1 MLTLRPGDVIKVAM
15 LAGAVVVVVQVVEL
29 DVLVA
34 EDGADVDALSFAELE
49 DDWKNR
55 FLGACVIESCLP
67 ISIIWAHAL
76 FCSAEYRL
84 PCVSSICLYISST
97 LAIFAVCLSYCEE
110 PGLLDALAM
119 GDFDLDRLDPL
130 LPCLSFEDSR
140 L

>member
-1 MLTLRPGDVIKVAM
+1 MLTLRPGDVTKVAA
-15 LAGAVVVVVQVVEL
+15 LVGAVVDVVQVVEL
-29 DVLVA
+29 DVVA
-34 EDGADVDALSFAELE
+34 EDGTDVDASPFAELE

-76 FCSAEYRL
+76 FCSAEYRP

-110 PGLLDALAM
+110 SGLLDALAM